1 MTDWY
6 VLIRAARYLRVAP
19 WELMEQSIFWYH
31 KALESESI
39 DAEVAEARAEQ
50 ARAEVQVNS

>member
-6 VLIRAARYLRVAP
+6 LIIRAARYLRVAP
-19 WELMEQSIFWYH
+19 WELLEAPIYWYH
-31 KALESESI
+31 KALESESV

-50 ARAEVQVNS
+50 ARAEAQSS